1 MISLTKSREL
11 IRKVIVII
19 NLLIIY
25 VGFTILSLKR
35 ERIYYVTII
44 TFITN
49 CRKKCKIMTRGILV
63 NK

>member
-35 ERIYYVTII
+35 ERIYYVTIM

-49 CRKKCKIMTRGILV
+49 CRKKCKMTRGILV